1 MRGEVGRWKFTSL
14 DAAAPC
20 VLTSCALQCGVCVHV
35 ALRCPPASSASLMS
49 LLHAHVSR
57 AIVVQVGVVARRSAV
72 QASTLPVPLPAS
84 KSTRSLRFAARRSSS
99 GLSGVA
105 VAAASHSAV
114 DSRSASGMAEEAVFS
129 QPGYRRPLHWVFK
142 VGDLKATLDFYARTL
157 GLKARDSRAG
167 APGCHQ
173 KVSGVP
179 ARFPLSAPNDTHAQV
194 HRHEEFASGCEA
206 TCNGPFG
213 GAWSKTMVRSK
224 QEDVPLC
231 SLFLSAA
238 HVLTPPVHP
247 GGRRQRVHTLC
258 AGADV

>member
-1 MRGEVGRWKFTSL
+1 MCGEVGRWKFTSL

-20 VLTSCALQCGVCVHV
+20 VLTRSTGSVHV
-35 ALRCPPASSASLMS
+35 ALRCPPPSSASLMS
-49 LLHAHVSR
+49 LLHAHVSK

-72 QASTLPVPLPAS
+72 QASTLPVLQPAS

-157 GLKARDSRAG
+157 GLKARHSRAG

-173 KVSGVP
+173 KVSGRP
-179 ARFPLSAPNDTHAQV
+179 ARLPLSHAGANDTHAQV

-213 GAWSKTMVRSK
+213 GAWSKTMVRAK
-224 QEDVPLC
+224 PQDVPLC

-238 HVLTPPVHP
+238 HVLTPPVHT

>member
-20 VLTSCALQCGVCVHV
+20 VFTRSTDSVHV
-35 ALRCPPASSASLMS
+35 VLRCPPPSSASLMS
-49 LLHAHVSR
+49 LLHAHVSK

-72 QASTLPVPLPAS
+72 QALTLPVLLPAS

-105 VAAASHSAV
+105 VAAASQSAV

-157 GLKARDSRAG
+157 GLKARDPRVG
-167 APGCHQ
+167 APGSHQ
-173 KVSGVP
+173 KVSCVP
-179 ARFPLSAPNDTHAQV
+179 GR
-194 HRHEEFASGCEA
+194 
-206 TCNGPFG
+206 
-213 GAWSKTMVRSK
+213 
-224 QEDVPLC
+224 
-231 SLFLSAA
+231 FLSRAPITHTHRSTATRSSRAGVRRHATDRSGARGPKPWCVPSRRTCQASATLLFSVSSA